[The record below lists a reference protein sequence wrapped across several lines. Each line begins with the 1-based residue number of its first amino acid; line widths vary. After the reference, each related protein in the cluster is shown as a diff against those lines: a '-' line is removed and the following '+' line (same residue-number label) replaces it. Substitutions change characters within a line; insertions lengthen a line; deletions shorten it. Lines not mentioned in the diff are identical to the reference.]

1 MLLLFTSSA
10 NYILFVRHDVSLCL
24 YILIAV
30 KRVRSHENLASAR
43 FYDKHL
49 YNFMIHENVYNA
61 VLGSVGG
68 HDRTEAN
75 KQTKQKPYW
84 VCCLNAKY
92 YMDD

>member
-10 NYILFVRHDVSLCL
+10 NYILFVRHDVSLCM

-30 KRVRSHENLASAR
+30 KQVRSHENLANAR

-49 YNFMIHENVYNA
+49 YNFMIHENVYKA
-61 VLGSVGG
+61 VLGTVGG
-68 HDRTEAN
+68 TIELKRI
-75 KQTKQKPYW
+75 KTKQNLAGF
-84 VCCLNAKY
+84 VALNAKY